1 MNLNPIFNWK
11 ESKIIMQVA
20 INKSCVTQTLKQS
33 IFTFQKTKM
42 KNFLF
47 TISFIIVLISC
58 DQKDEKFCECLA
70 KSEEF
75 NVMNQ
80 AILNGKTDVAT
91 VKKAVELKKEKQ
103 KICQDYVNM
112 DGEQMLARKKECK

>member
-1 MNLNPIFNWK
+1 
-11 ESKIIMQVA
+11 
-20 INKSCVTQTLKQS
+20 
-33 IFTFQKTKM
+33 M
-42 KNFLF
+42 KKFLF
-47 TISFIIVLISC
+47 IISFPIVLISC
-58 DQKDEKFCECLA
+58 NRKDEKFCECLA

-80 AILNGKTDVAT
+80 SILNGKTDVTT

-103 KICQDYVNM
+103 KVCQDYIDM

>member
-1 MNLNPIFNWK
+1 MNLKSKFKWK
-11 ESKIIMQVA
+11 ESKIIMQAA
-20 INKSCVTQTLKQS
+20 INNSCVTQTLKQS

-42 KNFLF
+42 KKFLF
-47 TISFIIVLISC
+47 IISFPIVLISC
-58 DQKDEKFCECLA
+58 NQKDEKFCECLA

-103 KICQDYVNM
+103 KVCQDYVNM
-112 DGEQMLARKKECK
+112 DGEQMLARKNECK